1 MKKVHSFLN
10 YFMGA
15 IMIVAIYQALLKYPE
30 YGTKL
35 LSIKQDPT
43 AYSPTLILSTLTAI
57 AKGATYFLHKTSS
70 MLKRKKTAQT
80 IDHGS
85 YRDGHHLFFTC
96 SNTTISSIYLSI
108 DQF

>member
-70 MLKRKKTAQT
+70 MLKRKKQRKQLIMGVIAMVIIYFLPVLTQ
-80 IDHGS
+80 
-85 YRDGHHLFFTC
+85 LFHQY
-96 SNTTISSIYLSI
+96 I
-108 DQF
+108 

>member
-1 MKKVHSFLN
+1 
-10 YFMGA
+10 MGA
-15 IMIVAIYQALLKYPE
+15 IMIVAIYQALLKYPQ

-70 MLKRKKTAQT
+70 MLKRKKQRKQLIMVVIAMGIIYFLPVLTQ
-80 IDHGS
+80 
-85 YRDGHHLFFTC
+85 LFHRYF
-96 SNTTISSIYLSI
+96 
-108 DQF
+108 

>member
-70 MLKRKKTAQT
+70 MLKRKKQRKQLIMVVITMVIIYFLPVLTQ
-80 IDHGS
+80 
-85 YRDGHHLFFTC
+85 LFHQY
-96 SNTTISSIYLSI
+96 I
-108 DQF
+108 

>member
-1 MKKVHSFLN
+1 
-10 YFMGA
+10 MGA

-70 MLKRKKTAQT
+70 MLKRKKQ
-80 IDHGS
+80 
-85 YRDGHHLFFTC
+85 RKHL
-96 SNTTISSIYLSI
+96 IMVVIAMVIIYFLPVLTQLFHQYI
-108 DQF
+108 

>member
-70 MLKRKKTAQT
+70 MLKRKKQ
-80 IDHGS
+80 
-85 YRDGHHLFFTC
+85 RKHL
-96 SNTTISSIYLSI
+96 IMVVIAMVIIYFLPVLTQLFHQYI
-108 DQF
+108 

>member
-15 IMIVAIYQALLKYPE
+15 IMIVAIYQALLKYPQ

-70 MLKRKKTAQT
+70 MLKRKKQRKQLIMVVIAMGIIYFLPVLTQ
-80 IDHGS
+80 
-85 YRDGHHLFFTC
+85 LFHRYF
-96 SNTTISSIYLSI
+96 
-108 DQF
+108 